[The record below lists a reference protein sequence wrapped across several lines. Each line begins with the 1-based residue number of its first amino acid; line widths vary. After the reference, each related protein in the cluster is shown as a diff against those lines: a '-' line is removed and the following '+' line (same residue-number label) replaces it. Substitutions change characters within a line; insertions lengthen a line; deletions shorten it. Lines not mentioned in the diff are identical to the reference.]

1 MVYLLYRGTG
11 AGRLKALEQAVPLS
25 DVPMLEENISL
36 PGLAASATVTDYAE
50 IATRG
55 VMSTPGLV
63 IDGTVVLAG
72 RVPTRAQV
80 AAWLGV
86 A

>member
-1 MVYLLYRGTG
+1 MHVIEVLGPGCQRCQSTEKVVRDVVES
-11 AGRLKALEQAVPLS
+11 AGIA
-25 DVPMLEENISL
+25 
-36 PGLAASATVTDYAE
+36 AE
-50 IATRG
+50 ISHITDDVEIAQRG

-72 RVPTRAQV
+72 RVPTREQV
-80 AAWLGV
+80 AAWLGI

>member
-1 MVYLLYRGTG
+1 MHVIEILGSGCQKCQSTEKVVREVVES
-11 AGRLKALEQAVPLS
+11 AG
-25 DVPMLEENISL
+25 I
-36 PGLAASATVTDYAE
+36 AAEITHVTDYAR
-50 IATRG
+50 IAQRG

-72 RVPTRAQV
+72 RVPTREQV

>member
-1 MVYLLYRGTG
+1 MHVIEVLGPGCQKCQSTEKVVREVVES
-11 AGRLKALEQAVPLS
+11 AG
-25 DVPMLEENISL
+25 I
-36 PGLAASATVTDYAE
+36 AAAITHITDDAE
-50 IATRG
+50 IASRG

-72 RVPTRAQV
+72 RVPTREQV
-80 AAWLGV
+80 ATWLGV

>member
-1 MVYLLYRGTG
+1 VHVIEVLGSGCQKCQYVEKVVREVVEA
-11 AGRLKALEQAVPLS
+11 AGIDAEVRH
-25 DVPMLEENISL
+25 
-36 PGLAASATVTDYAE
+36 VTDYAE
-50 IATRG
+50 IAARG

-72 RVPTRAQV
+72 RVPTREQV

>member
-1 MVYLLYRGTG
+1 MHVIEVLGPGCQRCQSTEKIVREVVAA
-11 AGRLKALEQAVPLS
+11 AGITAEIRH
-25 DVPMLEENISL
+25 
-36 PGLAASATVTDYAE
+36 VTDYAE
-50 IATRG
+50 IASRG

-72 RVPTRAQV
+72 RVPTREQV
-80 AAWLGV
+80 ASWLGV